1 MMKMIGINEVAFVG
15 ALVSMRS
22 AANQI
27 NTAFEGWESQGER
40 SSVFEEY
47 LEQYAQLQSIMLSYQ
62 ELMRRDIDAIGKIGT
77 SMLKVDQLLTNLW
90 K

>member
-15 ALVSMRS
+15 ALISMRR

-27 NTAFEGWESQGER
+27 NTAFEGSESQGER

-62 ELMRRDIDAIGKIGT
+62 QLIEKDIDAISDIGDNI
-77 SMLKVDQLLTNLW
+77 LKVDKLLANLW

>member
-1 MMKMIGINEVAFVG
+1 M
-15 ALVSMRS
+15 
-22 AANQI
+22 
-27 NTAFEGWESQGER
+27 
-40 SSVFEEY
+40 FEEY

-62 ELMRRDIDAIGKIGT
+62 ELMRKDIDAIGKIGT

>member
-15 ALVSMRS
+15 ALVSMRR
-22 AANQI
+22 AASQI
-27 NTAFEGWESQGER
+27 NTAFEVWETQGEK

-62 ELMRRDIDAIGKIGT
+62 NLMQKDIDAIGKIGT

>member
-1 MMKMIGINEVAFVG
+1 MLLIYDENDRYKRGGFC
-15 ALVSMRS
+15 RS
-22 AANQI
+22 FGI

-62 ELMRRDIDAIGKIGT
+62 ELMRKDIDAIGKIGT